1 LNLFGIDGKAGRYR
15 IRFTAYKRRR
25 AMPVDRD
32 KIARLERELEEARA
46 QMLLEDGERY
56 RILWREI
63 SPEEKQRVLDNLKDR
78 RERIL
83 FDLEAPDEPKRRGRP
98 VGGGEKPAKSG
109 GDLTCPIC
117 GKAGLTKR
125 GLSLHRARLHK
136 GEQANAAE
144 EPE

>member
-1 LNLFGIDGKAGRYR
+1 
-15 IRFTAYKRRR
+15 
-25 AMPVDRD
+25 MPVDRD

-98 VGGGEKPAKSG
+98 AGGGERPAKSG
-109 GDLTCPIC
+109 GDLTCAIC
-117 GKAGLTKR
+117 GKSGLTKR
-125 GLSLHRARLHK
+125 GLSLHMARMHK
-136 GEQANAAE
+136 SEQ
-144 EPE
+144 